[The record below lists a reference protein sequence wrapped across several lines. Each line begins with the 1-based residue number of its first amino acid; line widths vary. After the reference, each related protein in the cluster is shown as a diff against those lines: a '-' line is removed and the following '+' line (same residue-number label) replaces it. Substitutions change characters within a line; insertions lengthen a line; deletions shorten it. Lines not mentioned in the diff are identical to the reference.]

1 MIKNL
6 VEFDC
11 GSVIFDIL
19 YFGVFLELVTP
30 CIALRQEV
38 DKFVNVLHRI
48 TTNEIDEEVRTGLV
62 HD

>member
-19 YFGVFLELVTP
+19 YFGVFLELVMP